1 MGLEW
6 RDNTFRSLFI
16 GTFLWWRAEEKKVLL
31 EKNMESRQDSLMM
44 GNMDAFWMLTR
55 VFKGKEEIYV
65 EETEG
70 LNKKRVKLLCI

>member
-1 MGLEW
+1 
-6 RDNTFRSLFI
+6 
-16 GTFLWWRAEEKKVLL
+16 
-31 EKNMESRQDSLMM
+31 MESRQDSLMM

-65 EETEG
+65 EETKG